1 MMIKYDAYIE
11 NEAIVANLSRLI
23 NQIYKLLPSREED
36 ADWQRPLTT
45 IQEEFAG
52 MDMLLLDHHQLLF
65 QLMSKLEGLFTLTK
79 ESDFMIFRK
88 TIFECLNLVN
98 EIKDNVNK

>member
-1 MMIKYDAYIE
+1 MIIKYDAFIE
-11 NEAIVANLSRLI
+11 KEAVIANLSRLV
-23 NQIYKLLPSREED
+23 NQIYKLLPNREENS
-36 ADWQRPLTT
+36 DWQKPLTT
-45 IQEEFAG
+45 IQEELAG

-88 TIFECLNLVN
+88 TVFECLNLVN
-98 EIKDNVNK
+98 EIKDNVQK